1 MVLLSDPG
9 KFVPRLVANNH
20 QTNIK
25 NRRPYSTHYRQT
37 IPEQRDR
44 LANRLRVK
52 PGALMFREKIGEG
65 HLFRC
70 PVRWTASK
78 VTLTQSETKDQI

>member
-44 LANRLRVK
+44 LANRLRVRLR
-52 PGALMFREKIGEG
+52 GSFRQAEG
-65 HLFRC
+65 
-70 PVRWTASK
+70 RWGSP
-78 VTLTQSETKDQI
+78 LSLSR